1 MIIAAIRKKV
11 WDAPVLSELN
21 VWHDCEERDGPLN
34 MAVDEW
40 LWRTTTVP
48 LLRIYGWSGEWMS
61 IGYFSASS
69 AVSEGRAFVR
79 RPTGGGLVDHRGD
92 WTYTLIIPR
101 GQILAELP
109 GAESYRL
116 VHQAL
121 CDVLCAEGLDCH
133 LISGLQEMQSDFCF
147 QQPVRYDL
155 VDELGNK
162 LAGAGQRRG
171 KQGLLHQ
178 GSVQAVTDQ
187 IPQRGMALAT
197 ELSASVRE
205 IRQEIDEVE
214 IHRLQNDV
222 YRQSSWNFRR

>member
-1 MIIAAIRKKV
+1 M
-11 WDAPVLSELN
+11 
-21 VWHDCEERDGPLN
+21 
-34 MAVDEW
+34 
-40 LWRTTTVP
+40 
-48 LLRIYGWSGEWMS
+48 
-61 IGYFSASS
+61 
-69 AVSEGRAFVR
+69 
-79 RPTGGGLVDHRGD
+79 
-92 WTYTLIIPR
+92 
-101 GQILAELP
+101 
-109 GAESYRL
+109 
-116 VHQAL
+116 
-121 CDVLCAEGLDCH
+121 
-133 LISGLQEMQSDFCF
+133 SGLQEMHSDFCF

-187 IPQRGMALAT
+187 ITQRGMALAT

-214 IHRLQNDV
+214 IHRLQDDV